1 MALYS
6 DYPAARA
13 RQIIADVFG
22 VVSVVVIISVALAVT
37 AAIRGLASFGRDLEQ
52 AGAGFEQGLS
62 DAADTLGDVPLI
74 GGGIRGPFDV
84 VAGAGAAVAQAG
96 RGQQILVEQLAV
108 SLGWASALVPL
119 VIVVLVWVL
128 PRWRF
133 ARRSSQVRRM
143 LAAGLTTDT
152 LAARALAREP
162 LARLTAVHPDPGAAW
177 RANDPVVVRDL
188 ALLEL
193 RRAGVSPSAL
203 K

>member
-6 DYPAARA
+6 DYSAARA
-13 RQIIADVFG
+13 RQIIADLLG
-22 VVSVVVIISVALAVT
+22 IVSVAIIISVALAIT

-52 AGAGFEQGLS
+52 AGAGFQQGLT

-84 VAGAGAAVAQAG
+84 VAGAGGAVAQAG
-96 RGQQILVEQLAV
+96 RGQQALVEQLAV
-108 SLGWASALVPL
+108 SLGWASALLPL
-119 VIVVLVWVL
+119 LALVLIWVI
-128 PRWRF
+128 PRLRF
-133 ARRSSQVRRM
+133 ARRSGEVRRM
-143 LAAGLTTDT
+143 LAAGLSADT

-162 LARLTAVHPDPGAAW
+162 LAKLTAVHPDPGAAW
-177 RANDPVVVRDL
+177 RANDAAVVREL

-193 RRAGVSPSAL
+193 RRAGVAATAL